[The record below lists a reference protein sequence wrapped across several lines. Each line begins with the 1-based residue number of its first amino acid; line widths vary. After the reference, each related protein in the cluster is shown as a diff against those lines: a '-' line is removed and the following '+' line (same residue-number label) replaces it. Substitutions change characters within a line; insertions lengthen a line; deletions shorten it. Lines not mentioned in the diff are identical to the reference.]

1 MIREVAAK
9 RYAEAVLQIAG
20 EAKRLV
26 AWAADLQTIAA
37 VLSHPQ
43 VAAMLESARMP
54 TTRKTELVESLLREL
69 DPLALNLARLLVR
82 RGRVALAPQIAEAYQ
97 EMIDDER
104 GVVHA
109 SVVTAVP
116 LSDEEKQ
123 AVGRKLEEI
132 SGKQVAVTTET
143 DPDIVGGLVARLGD
157 RLIDGSTRTRLRD
170 LKRRLEGTRI

>member
-1 MIREVAAK
+1 VIREVAAK
-9 RYAEAVLQIAG
+9 RYAEAILQIAG